1 MAFPEDKRK
10 LEQVLLPLPMGLMM
24 HPPKRAVKQRPP
36 TSALNQLPLLIHL
49 PGSQAAL
56 RRHPDKQTA
65 TRTDSHTQ
73 ATGQTAS
80 KP

>member
-1 MAFPEDKRK
+1 MEDKRN
-10 LEQVLLPLPMGLMM
+10 LEQILLPLPMEPTM
-24 HPPKRAVKQRPP
+24 HPPKRAVKLTLL
-36 TSALNQLPLLIHL
+36 TSALKLPHL
-49 PGSQAAL
+49 AGSQAAL
-56 RRHPDKQTA
+56 RQHLDKQTA